1 MPEIKGKR
9 ERESEREWSARDTLS
24 NVLVSATG
32 L

>member
-9 ERESEREWSARDTLS
+9 ERERGWCARDALS